1 MTSLRMLRFQRL
13 SEAGGWRRLFV
24 AGSLLLLIVVAFAWG
39 WHVREEDM
47 SDGDHVEFALALW
60 SLGSVALALLVV
72 GLSLLDGTL
81 VWVGRGFGLAPAT
94 TRIGLV
100 AVLAG
105 LTFAA
110 TAAIYLRYETVMPE
124 GGGLR
129 TGDLCVVLDRWT
141 GEAKP
146 CTAEAI
152 ARRRNQRP
160 DPQPAES
167 PGQEEALR
175 QRVVEFVAEFIEVR
189 WQPMMRPLLSASR

>member
-1 MTSLRMLRFQRL
+1 MSSMRMLRFRRL

-24 AGSLLLLIVVAFAWG
+24 AGSLLLVVVAFAWG

-47 SDGDHVEFALALW
+47 SDGDYVEFALALW
-60 SLGSVALALLVV
+60 SLGSVALALLVA

-105 LTFAA
+105 LTFAG
-110 TAAIYLRYETVMPE
+110 TAAAWLRYETVMPE

-129 TGDLCVVLDRWT
+129 TGELCVVLDRWT

-146 CTAEAI
+146 CTDEAV
-152 ARRRNQRP
+152 ARRHRRSPEPQRT
-160 DPQPAES
+160 
-167 PGQEEALR
+167 QEERGDEALW
-175 QRVVEFVAEFIEVR
+175 QQVIGIVAELMNATS
-189 WQPMMRPLLSASR
+189 WLPGMARPAIFL

>member
-1 MTSLRMLRFQRL
+1 MMSMRMLRLQPLRD
-13 SEAGGWRRLFV
+13 AGGWRRFFV
-24 AGSLLLLIVVAFAWG
+24 AGSLLLAIASFAWA
-39 WHVREEDM
+39 WHVQQEGTSE
-47 SDGDHVEFALALW
+47 GDYIEFAMTLW
-60 SLGSVALALLVV
+60 SLGAAALALLAI
-72 GLSLLDGTL
+72 GLSLLDSTC

-105 LTFAA
+105 LTFAG
-110 TAAIYLRYETVMPE
+110 TAAAWLRYETVMPE
-124 GGGLR
+124 GRGLR
-129 TGDLCVVLDRWT
+129 TSELCVVLDRWT

-160 DPQPAES
+160 EPQPAES
-167 PGQEEALR
+167 PGQEEALW

-189 WQPMMRPLLSASR
+189 WQPMMRPPLSANR

>member
-1 MTSLRMLRFQRL
+1 MTSMWMLRLQPLR
-13 SEAGGWRRLFV
+13 EAGGWRRFFV
-24 AGSLLLLIVVAFAWG
+24 AGSLLLAIASFAWA
-39 WHVREEDM
+39 WHVQQEGT
-47 SDGDHVEFALALW
+47 SHGDYIEFALTLW
-60 SLGSVALALLVV
+60 CLGAATLALLAI
-72 GLSLLDGTL
+72 GLSLLDSTC

-105 LTFAA
+105 LTFAG

-129 TGDLCVVLDRWT
+129 TGDLCVVLDRWS

-146 CTAEAI
+146 CTEEAI
-152 ARRRNQRP
+152 TRRRSKRP
-160 DPQPAES
+160 GQQPAES
-167 PGQEEALR
+167 PGQEEALW

-189 WQPMMRPLLSASR
+189 WLPMMRPPLSASR

>member
-1 MTSLRMLRFQRL
+1 MTSMWMLRLQPLR
-13 SEAGGWRRLFV
+13 EAGGWRRFFV
-24 AGSLLLLIVVAFAWG
+24 AGSLLLAIASFAWA
-39 WHVREEDM
+39 WHVQQEGT
-47 SDGDHVEFALALW
+47 SHGDYIEFALTLW
-60 SLGSVALALLVV
+60 SLGAAALALLAIV
-72 GLSLLDGTL
+72 LSLLDSTC

-105 LTFAA
+105 LTFAG

-129 TGDLCVVLDRWT
+129 TGDLCVVLDRWS

-146 CTAEAI
+146 CTEEAI
-152 ARRRNQRP
+152 TRRRSKRLGQ
-160 DPQPAES
+160 QPAES
-167 PGQEEALR
+167 PGQEEALW

-189 WQPMMRPLLSASR
+189 WLPMMRPPLSASR

>member
-1 MTSLRMLRFQRL
+1 MMSMRMLRLQPLRD
-13 SEAGGWRRLFV
+13 AGGWRRFFV
-24 AGSLLLLIVVAFAWG
+24 AGSLLLAIASFAWA
-39 WHVREEDM
+39 WHVQQEGTSED
-47 SDGDHVEFALALW
+47 DYIEFAMTLW
-60 SLGSVALALLVV
+60 SLGAAALALLAI
-72 GLSLLDGTL
+72 GLSLLDSTC

-94 TRIGLV
+94 ARIGLV

-105 LTFAA
+105 LTFAG

-129 TGDLCVVLDRWT
+129 TGDLCVVLDRWS

-146 CTAEAI
+146 CTEEAI
-152 ARRRNQRP
+152 TRRRSKRP

-167 PGQEEALR
+167 PGQEEALW

>member
-24 AGSLLLLIVVAFAWG
+24 AGSLLLAVASFAWG

-47 SDGDHVEFALALW
+47 SDGDYVEFALALW
-60 SLGSVALALLVV
+60 SLGSVALALLVA
-72 GLSLLDGTL
+72 GLSLLDSTC

-129 TGDLCVVLDRWT
+129 TGDLCVVLDRWS

-146 CTAEAI
+146 CTEEAI
-152 ARRRNQRP
+152 TRRRGKRP
-160 DPQPAES
+160 GQQPAEA
-167 PGQEEALR
+167 PGQGEALW